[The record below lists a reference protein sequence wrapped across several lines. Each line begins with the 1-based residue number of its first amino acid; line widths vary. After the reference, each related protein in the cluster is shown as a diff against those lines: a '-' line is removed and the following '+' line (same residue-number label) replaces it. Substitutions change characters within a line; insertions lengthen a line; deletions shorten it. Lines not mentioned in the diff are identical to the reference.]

1 MTSVAQ
7 AIPRPPEGLN
17 EADPALGGEDDV
29 LVADARLVIAAAD
42 MPDSPDDA
50 LVRAA
55 LVGQR
60 EAFEELVR
68 RYTNMILVFVNAR
81 LRDPVEAEEVTQE
94 TMVRAFTLL
103 PSLRAPRAF
112 ANWLFQI
119 ATNVLIDR
127 KRSSKRLVAIDD
139 GPGGERAAEGPSPQ
153 EVLSR
158 EESREFVHAEIQ
170 KLPPHYRVTLALKYI
185 NGFSV
190 DEIAERHQVP
200 AGTVRARLSRAYQV
214 LRRRL
219 EQASSADSRRSG
231 AGGTPAD
238 EAPDGESQ

>member
-1 MTSVAQ
+1 MRSVAE

-17 EADPALGGEDDV
+17 EADPRLATGDDV
-29 LVADARLVIAAAD
+29 LVADAKSAIAAAD
-42 MPDSPDDA
+42 MPGSPDDA
-50 LVRAA
+50 LVRAT
-55 LVGQR
+55 LGGQR

-81 LRDPVEAEEVTQE
+81 LRDAVEAEEVTQE

-139 GPGGERAAEGPSPQ
+139 RMGGDLAAEGPTPQ

-158 EESREFVHAEIQ
+158 EESRAFVHREIQ

-190 DEIAERHQVP
+190 EEIAQRHQVP

-219 EQASSADSRRSG
+219 EQAGPADSRRSG
-231 AGGTPAD
+231 AGDAPAD
-238 EAPDGESQ
+238 EAPRGASQ